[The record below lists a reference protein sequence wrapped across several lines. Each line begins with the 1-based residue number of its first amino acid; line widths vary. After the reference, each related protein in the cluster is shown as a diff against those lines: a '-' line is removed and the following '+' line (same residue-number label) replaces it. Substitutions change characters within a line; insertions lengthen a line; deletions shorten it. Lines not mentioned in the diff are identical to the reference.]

1 MGRRNGESG
10 KRNSGADSFC
20 RGRGG
25 VVGAAG
31 ARGGG
36 GGGGA
41 QSGFQRKKTVE
52 LTDRV
57 GPPVSERRTNR
68 TSSVVEKTDQLRKR
82 TSEAMGRL
90 GRIGRKEVGHGWA
103 EKWERRPGRN
113 HFSD

>member
-1 MGRRNGESG
+1 MVKPFRVGRRNGESG

-25 VVGAAG
+25 VVGAAR

-36 GGGGA
+36 GSGGA
-41 QSGFQRKKTVE
+41 RSGFWRKKTVG

-57 GPPVSERRTNR
+57 GPPVSERRPNL

-82 TSEAMGRL
+82 TSVAMGRL
-90 GRIGRKEVGHGWA
+90 GRTGREEVGRGWA
-103 EKWERRPGRN
+103 RK
-113 HFSD
+113 

>member
-10 KRNSGADSFC
+10 KRNNGADSFC

-36 GGGGA
+36 GGGGT
-41 QSGFQRKKTVE
+41 QSGFRRKKTVE

-57 GPPVSERRTNR
+57 GPPVSKRRPNR

-82 TSEAMGRL
+82 TSEEMSLL
-90 GRIGRKEVGHGWA
+90 GQTGRKEVGRGWA
-103 EKWERRPGRN
+103 GK
-113 HFSD
+113 

>member
-10 KRNSGADSFC
+10 KRNNGANLFC

-31 ARGGG
+31 ARRGG

-41 QSGFQRKKTVE
+41 WSGFEGKKTAG

-57 GPPVSERRTNR
+57 GPPVSERRLNQ
-68 TSSVVEKTDQLRKR
+68 TSSVVEKMD
-82 TSEAMGRL
+82 
-90 GRIGRKEVGHGWA
+90 
-103 EKWERRPGRN
+103 
-113 HFSD
+113 